1 MAADYFE
8 KSRCRVSLADGLC
21 EQDGPD
27 FGVHLPR
34 WYRPSFFVCLPWSD
48 CRCLRF
54 ISDYKLMNYRTPRRF
69 NYRPSARQKIH
80 RVSYFYFCFFRSL
93 QRYVKCCLI
102 ISSDP
107 FLYAVEVYI
116 LWLMCVSVGID
127 LLWGYRTRVPYIFM
141 YLYNNTLG
149 MLFDLPRM
157 YVTTCI
163 FQVPGRIVAPLIVY
177 LRDQIFLKH
186 AGLPRFL
193 FIIW

>member
-1 MAADYFE
+1 MCCLCKHSNVAADYFE

-80 RVSYFYFCFFRSL
+80 RVSYFYFCFF
-93 QRYVKCCLI
+93 
-102 ISSDP
+102 P
-107 FLYAVEVYI
+107 FLTKICIMLFNNFFWSICICGWSLYP
-116 LWLMCVSVGID
+116 LID
-127 LLWGYRTRVPYIFM
+127 VCLCGDWF
-141 YLYNNTLG
+141 TLG
-149 MLFDLPRM
+149 L
-157 YVTTCI
+157 
-163 FQVPGRIVAPLIVY
+163 
-177 LRDQIFLKH
+177 
-186 AGLPRFL
+186 
-193 FIIW
+193 